1 MEKYKD
7 MTIVKKSNVRM
18 FRNLVFFVLLII
30 FTFWFIFKD
39 QDINELIKTIK
50 SINIKYL
57 LLAILLMFC
66 VYLTESINVR
76 AILHALGEKK
86 FSIIRALKY
95 TSVGAFFSAI
105 TPAATGGQP
114 LEIYYMSKDGIKAAN
129 GTMAMLLQLTGF
141 QVSTLT
147 YSIIGGILNPSV
159 LSDGVIWFY
168 ILGLVINGF
177 ALSIMLLGTFSTKI
191 SRKLFYFIIKMMRKA
206 NVRNCEKK
214 VIKMQEGLDQY
225 SESARFIKEHK
236 LEFVKA
242 ILRCFVQMFFYHT
255 IPFVIYIGLGQHD
268 LNFLQLFTMQSI
280 LYTTVSGIPL
290 PGSIG
295 VSESLFLKIF
305 GVAYT
310 PAMLSGAM
318 LLYRFASFYL
328 FIILFLFIV
337 IYCVVMTKNI
347 KSEIDKNI
355 IEIDG
360 VFTNKKKR
368 RMSYSI

>member
-7 MTIVKKSNVRM
+7 MTIVKKSNVKM
-18 FRNLVFFVLLII
+18 FRNLVLFVLLII

-39 QDINELIKTIK
+39 QDINELITTIK
-50 SINIKYL
+50 NVNPKYL
-57 LLAILLMFC
+57 LFAIFLMFC

-76 AILHALGEKK
+76 AILRALGEKK

-95 TSVGAFFSAI
+95 TAIGAFFSAI

-114 LEIYYMSKDGIKAAN
+114 VEIYYMSKDGIKVAN
-129 GTMAMLLQLTGF
+129 GTMAMMLQLTGF
-141 QVSTLT
+141 QISTLT

-177 ALSIMLLGTFSTKI
+177 ALSLMLLGTFSTKI
-191 SRKLFYFIIKMMRKA
+191 SRKLLYFTIKMMRKV
-206 NVRNCEKK
+206 NVKNCEKK

-225 SESARFIKEHK
+225 TESARFIKTHK
-236 LEFVKA
+236 LEFCKA
-242 ILRCFVQMFFYHT
+242 MLRSFIQMFFYHS
-255 IPFVIYIGLGQHD
+255 IPFVIYKSCGLSELG
-268 LNFLQLFTMQSI
+268 FIELFTMQAI

-305 GVAYT
+305 GVAYV

-318 LLYRFASFYL
+318 LLYRFSSFYL
-328 FIILFLFIV
+328 FIIIFLFVV

-347 KSEIDKNI
+347 RSEIDKNI

-360 VFTNKKKR
+360 VFKDKKKR
-368 RMSYSI
+368 RRSYNM